1 MRAISCAI
9 ISLVSIYIAKNI
21 KSDDII
27 WKEIKGFFFL
37 FSLAFLELAIVLM
50 TLGLQKGESKWT
62 TTQNITKMKKQQK
75 VYCL

>member
-50 TLGLQKGESKWT
+50 TLGL
-62 TTQNITKMKKQQK
+62 
-75 VYCL
+75 